1 MTRLVSGRILK
12 TPSANVSAERYQ
24 FIEISEVEPDLGVP
38 PANNYIFTSD
48 PEGNREWVDARTHLA
63 DENVA
68 FGNVYAAD
76 TLFGNNLIVRNID
89 ILDALIGET
98 TFANV
103 IIAKAVYAAN
113 VISDRVTSNI
123 WEGIYTANVIE
134 TDNNLY
140 YTNDRVQSHI
150 TTKVSIGDLRDV
162 SNIYTYNSNVG
173 EGLVGILEGQA
184 LVWDGNIFIPVFVN
198 SEVANVADIAGR
210 VLTIENFTTA
220 NVAEASSNLYFT
232 NTRVLDALVEA
243 NVIVNDLFVSGDLV
257 VQGNSAVLNVA
268 TLVIEDKNIVLANGA
283 TSAAIAD
290 GAGITIEGADANI
303 TYREAGD
310 KIEINKNLDV
320 QGNII
325 AGSGTGGSI
334 TGANVIDTESLT
346 TDLVSTNLLLT
357 DSITSNTI
365 VNSDS
370 ITSETFFGN
379 VIANT
384 ITTVSMTAETVFANV
399 ISNTISTVDLI
410 ANIVTTD
417 SVVSNTITSDIL
429 TITNSA
435 SFANVTV
442 ELQLVGNLTGT
453 ADFVAT
459 LSNFTTDDLSE
470 GSNLYYTNDRVLS
483 HLTVSNVAVQDL
495 LVQGDLTVQGNTVT
509 LNVSELVIEDKNILL
524 ANGAVNATAADGAGI
539 TVQGANAEILYI
551 SSLDSWVFNKDIRTN
566 LVGNVTGF
574 VSSISNHNTDD
585 LAEANNLYYTNARVL
600 ANVSEMSVNVLS
612 DVDITGVLPGQII
625 AWDGN
630 KFVPGAA
637 DVALF
642 SETSNTAALANVAI
656 LANIANLVLSLENF
670 TTDDLNESNVNLYF
684 SNARARQAFT
694 AGRGIIIQENGLIKS
709 TDDSDLYNLAING
722 SVPYI
727 VTDRMETAVTFPT
740 VPAEDRFILRSIH
753 VTNISETDAFISG
766 NILYASGNTAFIADM
781 MPLPL
786 GGTLEFLKKTQVM
799 QPGDK
804 INFQSF
810 DSTGTPANNIVSSI
824 FTYETLAGEQ
834 DFFGTGLEL
843 NAGNVNTLVYTSDP
857 SYTILESIKL
867 VNLEDY
873 VIRAKVFW
881 ADANDTPRAYFS
893 YNLPLPPNS
902 SVELLQAPKRI
913 EITDKIYVNYIAN
926 SELSVFISGRIGSLF
941 TLDSFTGNI
950 DPGSN
955 VEASFSTTEDEGT
968 VLYYSIE

>member
-48 PEGNREWVDARTHLA
+48 PEGNREWVDARTHFA

-98 TFANV
+98 TLAN
-103 IIAKAVYAAN
+103 IILAKQVFAAN

-134 TDNNLY
+134 TDTNLY

-150 TTKVSIGDLRDV
+150 TTKVSIGDLVDV

-173 EGLVGILEGQA
+173 EGLIGILEGQA

-232 NTRVLDALVEA
+232 NTRVLEALVES

-257 VQGNSAVLNVA
+257 VQGNSAILNVA
-268 TLVIEDKNIVLANGA
+268 TLVVEDKNIVLANGA

-310 KIEINKNLDV
+310 KIEINKNLEI
-320 QGNII
+320 QGNVIVDT
-325 AGSGTGGSI
+325 GSSI

-357 DSITSNTI
+357 DLITSNTI

-379 VIANT
+379 VVANT

-410 ANIVTTD
+410 ANIVTTE

-453 ADFVAT
+453 SDFVAT

-509 LNVSELVIEDKNILL
+509 LNVSELVVEDKNILL

-539 TVQGANAEILYI
+539 TVQGANAEILYV

-574 VSSISNHNTDD
+574 VSSISNHDTDD

-612 DVDITGVLPGQII
+612 DVDISGILQGQIL
-625 AWDGN
+625 AWDGD
-630 KFVPGAA
+630 KFVPGSA
-637 DVALF
+637 DIALF
-642 SETSNTAALANVAI
+642 SERSNTAALANVAI

-684 SNARARQAFT
+684 SNTRARQAFT

-810 DSTGTPANNIVSSI
+810 DNTGTPANNIVSSI

-843 NAGNVNTLVYTSDP
+843 NAGNVNTLVYAADQ

-913 EITDKIYVNYIAN
+913 EFTDKIYVNYIAN
-926 SELSVFISGRIGSLF
+926 SELSVFVSGRIGSLF
-941 TLDSFTGNI
+941 TLDSFTGNVE
-950 DPGSN
+950 PGSN

>member
-48 PEGNREWVDARTHLA
+48 PEGNREWVDARTHFA

-98 TFANV
+98 TLAN
-103 IIAKAVYAAN
+103 IILAKQVFAAN

-134 TDNNLY
+134 TDTNLY

-150 TTKVSIGDLRDV
+150 TTKVSIGDLVDV

-173 EGLVGILEGQA
+173 EGLIGILEGQA

-232 NTRVLDALVEA
+232 NTRVLEALVES

-257 VQGNSAVLNVA
+257 VQGNSAILNVA
-268 TLVIEDKNIVLANGA
+268 TLVVEDKNIVLANGA

-310 KIEINKNLDV
+310 KIEINKNLEI
-320 QGNII
+320 QGNVIVDT
-325 AGSGTGGSI
+325 GSSI

-357 DSITSNTI
+357 DLITSNTI

-379 VIANT
+379 VVANT

-410 ANIVTTD
+410 ANIVTTE

-453 ADFVAT
+453 SDFVAT

-509 LNVSELVIEDKNILL
+509 LNVSELVVEDKNILL

-539 TVQGANAEILYI
+539 TVQGANAEILYV

-574 VSSISNHNTDD
+574 VSSISNHDTDD

-612 DVDITGVLPGQII
+612 DVDISGILQGQIL
-625 AWDGN
+625 AWDGD
-630 KFVPGAA
+630 KFVPGSA
-637 DVALF
+637 DIALF
-642 SETSNTAALANVAI
+642 SERSNTAALANVAI

-684 SNARARQAFT
+684 SNTRARQAFT

-810 DSTGTPANNIVSSI
+810 DNTGTPANNIVSSI

-843 NAGNVNTLVYTSDP
+843 NAGNVNTLVYAADQ

-913 EITDKIYVNYIAN
+913 EFTDKIYVNYIAN

-950 DPGSN
+950 EPGSN